1 MLLPSVGYYPRA
13 GSIAQSAPPLESRSS
28 AASPGPT
35 CTGRGPP
42 HHLLMEAGRAESN
55 DRYPHT
61 MQTNYHPPHHIRDI
75 IISDHIM
82 IITRR
87 SIKNPPTRNNETV
100 NLFNWLGTPWCCGD
114 TDGGCPDPW
123 LGDALST
130 VWLGG
135 PPRIRCTHAGICNA
149 GRSSVPRYNGD
160 RSLCPRPSAWA
171 AVPPGSGPGSA

>member
-87 SIKNPPTRNNETV
+87 SIKTHPHEIMKRLIYLTGWG
-100 NLFNWLGTPWCCGD
+100 LLGVAEIRMVA
-114 TDGGCPDPW
+114 
-123 LGDALST
+123 AL
-130 VWLGG
+130 
-135 PPRIRCTHAGICNA
+135 THG
-149 GRSSVPRYNGD
+149 
-160 RSLCPRPSAWA
+160 WA
-171 AVPPGSGPGSA
+171 ML